1 MGKELLHG
9 FIMITS
15 DDLSQGALGSMF
27 QGSFSSSFLANFL
40 METGGQGGDQQTD
53 IPCPE
58 CHSVVLVC
66 PLFLVS
72 IN

>member
-9 FIMITS
+9 FIMVTS

-27 QGSFSSSFLANFL
+27 QGSFSSSLLANFL

-53 IPCPE
+53 I
-58 CHSVVLVC
+58 
-66 PLFLVS
+66 
-72 IN
+72 